1 VRELR
6 EIIRGL
12 KAQAKSGTL
21 DLKATVEA
29 LEAVDKRI
37 VAIERRL
44 PPAKT
49 MEIKS
54 PKPSAGGA
62 FTVSKSGG

>member
-1 VRELR
+1 MRELR

-12 KAQAKSGTL
+12 KDQARSGTL

-49 MEIKS
+49 IEIKS
-54 PKPSAGGA
+54 TKPSAGGA

>member
-1 VRELR
+1 MRELR

-37 VAIERRL
+37 VAIEKRL

-49 MEIKS
+49 IETKS

-62 FTVSKSGG
+62 FIVSKSGG